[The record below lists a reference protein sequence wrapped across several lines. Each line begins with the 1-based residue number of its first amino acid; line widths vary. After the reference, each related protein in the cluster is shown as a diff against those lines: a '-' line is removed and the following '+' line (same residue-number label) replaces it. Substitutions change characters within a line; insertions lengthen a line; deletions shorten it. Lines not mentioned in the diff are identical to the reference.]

1 MTDDPTHPT
10 PEVMTLRARA
20 RASLTAVHHA
30 LTDAAALRTWLAE
43 YAEVSLPRRYAF
55 WGPSVPEGPYT
66 AETDAA
72 HQRPL
77 HVDGHTV
84 RFGWRLD
91 EQDTT
96 VEIGLAECGPATT
109 VVTLTQSHM
118 PPWADILAE
127 KGSLGVVHTFW
138 ALALANLVDHLEG
151 RPLTPRADLTS
162 TSQRATVDVDAP
174 AEQVWTALTESDRFS
189 RWFGATVGIE
199 PRPGGRFAMGGFA
212 ADPEPGTITD
222 FTPDRRMTITWPD
235 AVTTWEL
242 AGPGGRTRLTISNS
256 GFDPARPPRGT
267 WMGWLAG
274 VAELRRYCEL
284 AGWTPIWQEVQVP
297 GEMLVEQG

>member
-1 MTDDPTHPT
+1 MTDDSSD
-10 PEVMTLRARA
+10 VMTLQARV
-20 RASLTAVHHA
+20 RASRAAVHNA
-30 LTDAAALRTWLAE
+30 LTEAAALRTWLAE
-43 YAEVSLPRRYAF
+43 YAEVALPQRFAF

-66 AETDAA
+66 AQIDAA

-77 HVDGHTV
+77 HVDERTV

-91 EQDTT
+91 ERDTT
-96 VEIGLAECGPATT
+96 VEFSLAESDPGN
-109 VVTLTQSHM
+109 TLITLIQSHL

-138 ALALANLVDHLEG
+138 ALAIANLVDHLEG

-162 TSQRATVDVDAP
+162 TSQRATVDIGAP
-174 AEQVWTALTESDRFS
+174 VEQVWTALTESDRFS

-199 PRPGGRFAMGGFA
+199 PQPGGRFAMGGFA

-222 FTPDRRMTITWPD
+222 VTTGRRMTVTWAD
-235 AVTTWEL
+235 VATTWEL
-242 AGPGGRTRLTISNS
+242 ADSGGRTRLTISNS
-256 GFDPARPPRGT
+256 GFDPAHPPRST

-284 AGWTPIWQEVQVP
+284 AGWTPIWQQVEVP
-297 GEMLVEQG
+297 GVTDGELVEQS